1 MELPNPRKEV
11 MTDWMIRSIKSTPIF
26 QDPTLSL
33 WFNMSQFAWSN
44 FSPILPLIL
53 SLPSWFKASH
63 TQCFCCCGC
72 FARSASVL
80 CIDLRL
86 MLASDFY
93 LTLCDLLRHT
103 LEACDNRRIA
113 SFFAAAT
120 GDVELCS
127 TYASSHLNYRI
138 ARHVFRHENAW
149 RFLIETHTSEN
160 SVKCTTIMNNF
171 WTVFSEQNLPVNYK
185 FPLRELQLCFD
196 LMYLSVFLRL
206 FPKLPTYKWVRGL
219 IEYSSA

>member
-1 MELPNPRKEV
+1 MFLLLWLFCTLSIGIVYWSSFDVGEWLLFDLV
-11 MTDWMIRSIKSTPIF
+11 WSTTSHIRSMRQP
-26 QDPTLSL
+26 P
-33 WFNMSQFAWSN
+33 
-44 FSPILPLIL
+44 
-53 SLPSWFKASH
+53 H
-63 TQCFCCCGC
+63 
-72 FARSASVL
+72 
-80 CIDLRL
+80 
-86 MLASDFY
+86 
-93 LTLCDLLRHT
+93 
-103 LEACDNRRIA
+103 RIA
-113 SFFAAAT
+113 SAAAT

-127 TYASSHLNYRI
+127 TYASSHLNHRI

-171 WTVFSEQNLPVNYK
+171 WTVFFEQNLPVNYK

-206 FPKLPTYKWVRGL
+206 FLKLPIYKWVRGL